1 MTAPCHRRRF
11 PLAASLL
18 LGALG
23 LSAVPAD
30 AADAADA
37 AEARSDEPITLY
49 CGRSQTL
56 VEPIIDKFTEQTGI
70 AVQFKSAKTAQVA
83 MMLEE
88 EGERSPADVVWCQ
101 DAGTLGSLAKAGHF
115 AELPDALLS
124 AVPEGYRSDEGL
136 WVGVSGRLRVLAYAP
151 DRVAEDQMPQSIFD
165 LTDPKYKG
173 RVGWAPTNASFIAF
187 VTALRKTYGEDKA
200 RQWLEDMKANDARAF
215 PKNTAIVMG
224 IANGEVDLGLP
235 NHYYLLRF
243 KTADRDYPVE
253 QTQFEPGDIGNMN
266 NVAGVGLMKASDN
279 KGNALKLIEFLL
291 SPQAQQYFVG
301 ETFEIPVSTEVI
313 TPTKMFDLEAVRENL
328 PEIDLDELHDLK
340 GTQALLRE
348 AGLAG

>member
-1 MTAPCHRRRF
+1 MIAPRSRLFLTAT
-11 PLAASLL
+11 LL
-18 LGALG
+18 LGLLAPMALTAG
-23 LSAVPAD
+23 E
-30 AADAADA
+30 AAAQ
-37 AEARSDEPITLY
+37 RDEPITLY

-56 VEPIIDKFTEQTGI
+56 VEPIIRKFTEETGI
-70 AVQFKSAKTAQVA
+70 EVRFKSAKTAQVA

-115 AELPDALLS
+115 AELPESLL
-124 AVPEGYRSDEGL
+124 ATVPEGYQSEDDL
-136 WVGVSGRLRVLAYAP
+136 WVGTSGRLRVLAYAP
-151 DRVAEDQMPQSIFD
+151 DRVSEEQMPASVFD

-187 VTALRKTYGEDKA
+187 VTALRKTHGEAKA
-200 RQWLEDMKANDARAF
+200 KQWLEDMKANDAKAF

-224 IANGEVDLGLP
+224 IANGEVDFGLP

-253 QTQFEPGDIGNMN
+253 QTQFEAGDIGNMN

-279 KGNALKLIEFLL
+279 KDNALKLIAFLL

-301 ETFEIPVSTEVI
+301 ETFEIPISTEVI
-313 TPTKMFDLEAVRENL
+313 APTKMFDLESVRENL

-340 GTQALLRE
+340 GTQELLRE
-348 AGLAG
+348 VGLAG